1 MDRVRK
7 LETHFDLADRD
18 IKDIRISA
26 NKISSRG
33 TRIEELELDESGRTP
48 SLGVSESFDFGGN
61 PDA

>member
-7 LETHFDLADRD
+7 LETHFDHAEGD

-33 TRIEELELDESGRTP
+33 TKIEELELDEAT
-48 SLGVSESFDFGGN
+48 VSPALDAGDTLDFD
-61 PDA
+61 